1 MDEVAESGEEI
12 VITKNGRPVSRLTPY
27 REKPE
32 ELVWP
37 RPGHHSD
44 SRRHHGTDRRGVGG
58 PDQPGPCIES
68 VILLDTQVL
77 LWSRFGAARLGRRAR
92 QQIERSAR
100 EGSVAV
106 SAVSFWEVAMLH
118 HKGRLTL
125 LRSVASWRQ
134 ALLQEGLVEIPMDGE
149 IGIRAATLPDFHAD
163 PADRLIVATALEGHR
178 LVTADRRILDWPG
191 QLSRLDAT
199 Q

>member
-1 MDEVAESGEEI
+1 M
-12 VITKNGRPVSRLTPY
+12 
-27 REKPE
+27 
-32 ELVWP
+32 
-37 RPGHHSD
+37 
-44 SRRHHGTDRRGVGG
+44 
-58 PDQPGPCIES
+58 
-68 VILLDTQVL
+68 ILLDTQVL
-77 LWSRFGAARLGRRAR
+77 LWSRFGDARLGRRAH

-125 LRSVASWRQ
+125 LRSVASWRR
-134 ALLQEGLVEIPMDGE
+134 ALLLEGLVEIPMDGE